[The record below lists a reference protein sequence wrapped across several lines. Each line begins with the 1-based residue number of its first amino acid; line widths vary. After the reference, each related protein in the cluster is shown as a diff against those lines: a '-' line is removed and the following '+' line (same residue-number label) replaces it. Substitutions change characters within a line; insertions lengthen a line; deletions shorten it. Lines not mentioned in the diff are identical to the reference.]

1 MPDRA
6 NVAYCYDGSFE
17 GLLCCIFESFEK
29 KERPVSIQPEGMGQ
43 LTLYP
48 PRAVQ
53 TELSKARRV
62 EAGLRRKPPMNPT
75 DWWSSVITPATSKR
89 SFYCL
94 ILRALRCAMEE
105 ERSPC
110 SRMIR

>member
-62 EAGLRRKPPMNPT
+62 EAGFAGKPPMNPT

-94 ILRALRCAMEE
+94 ILRALRCTMEE

>member
-62 EAGLRRKPPMNPT
+62 EAGLRRKAS
-75 DWWSSVITPATSKR
+75 DESYRLVELGYYS
-89 SFYCL
+89 CH
-94 ILRALRCAMEE
+94 EQ
-105 ERSPC
+105 
-110 SRMIR
+110 

>member
-43 LTLYP
+43 LTLYR
-48 PRAVQ
+48 RARCRQ
-53 TELSKARRV
+53 SFRRRV
-62 EAGLRRKPPMNPT
+62 AWKRASPESLR
-75 DWWSSVITPATSKR
+75 
-89 SFYCL
+89 
-94 ILRALRCAMEE
+94 
-105 ERSPC
+105 
-110 SRMIR
+110 